1 MFNVLN
7 LFTSLSRTVFNFLH
21 FEAMDVLNTHLFV
34 TFIDKK
40 QLVIQPKWVGGRALT
55 S

>member
-7 LFTSLSRTVFNFLH
+7 LFASLSRTVFNFLH

-34 TFIDKK
+34 TFTDKK
-40 QLVIQPKWVGGRALT
+40 TISHPAKVGWG
-55 S
+55 